1 MSTCKY
7 NLFSHARSS
16 QKLIYHRVAQG
27 FTNILFHARSLRS
40 LKSAKNAKKTF
51 ILIVSNPRQMSLSF
65 RSQPFDALCLLR
77 VVSLSNHELC
87 VRQIFISHVLRLSPS
102 VSVRRSR
109 HGNIS

>member
-40 LKSAKNAKKTF
+40 LKSAKNLYIDCLKPQTNEPFFSFSALRRTLF
-51 ILIVSNPRQMSLSF
+51 AQGGEPVEPR
-65 RSQPFDALCLLR
+65 ALRETNLYLPR
-77 VVSLSNHELC
+77 IAALA
-87 VRQIFISHVLRLSPS
+87 FGISSA
-102 VSVRRSR
+102 
-109 HGNIS
+109 